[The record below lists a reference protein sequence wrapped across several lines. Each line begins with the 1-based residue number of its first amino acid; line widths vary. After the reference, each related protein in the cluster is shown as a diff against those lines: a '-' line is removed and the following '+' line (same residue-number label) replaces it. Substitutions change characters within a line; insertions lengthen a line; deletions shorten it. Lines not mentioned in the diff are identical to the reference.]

1 MFTACFQHMIKEN
14 KYMPKKY
21 DDIPN
26 GQDVYRMNEVKLF
39 PKKALLLGVCSLLTA
54 LAVGL
59 FTLMVPTAS
68 ASAAS
73 PRNLGWLGTNPTVLD
88 NLGANR
94 SCTYDSHGGA
104 PYVRCTIT
112 LKNTSTRETV
122 RWAASSSNPRFQ
134 LFTRSGRLAPN
145 ASVRVTFSE
154 NGLACPDRSTITF
167 TGPHNVVRVPVI
179 CNDIVVT
186 PNKNSFSSKSCTRD
200 RRGNWTCMVRVS
212 ADPKD
217 TEPVQWSASV
227 INSRAAAAAIKLFP
241 TTGTVSLER
250 RGRVLIDRSQ
260 FVKITVPASWGCKTA
275 TIFFHATGTP
285 QISRQV
291 NMLNW
296 SCRR

>member
-1 MFTACFQHMIKEN
+1 MIKEN
-14 KYMPKKY
+14 KYMPNEY
-21 DDIPN
+21 DDISN
-26 GQDVYRMNEVKLF
+26 GQDVHRMNASKLS
-39 PKKALLLGVCSLLTA
+39 PKKAFLLGACSLLTA

-59 FTLMVPTAS
+59 FTLLVPATS

-73 PRNLGWLGTNPTVLD
+73 PRNLGWLSTNPTTLD

-94 SCTYDSHGGA
+94 SCRSETHGGA
-104 PYVRCTIT
+104 PYVNCTIT

-122 RWAASSSNPRFQ
+122 RWTASSSNPRFQ
-134 LFTRSGRLAPN
+134 LFTRPGRLAPN
-145 ASVRVTFSE
+145 ASVNVTFRE
-154 NGLACPDRSTITF
+154 NGFACPDRSTITF

-212 ADPKD
+212 ADPKN

-227 INSRAAAAAIKLFP
+227 INSRTAAAAIKLFP

-250 RGRVLIDRSQ
+250 RGRTLIDRSQ
-260 FVKITVPASWGCKTA
+260 FVRVTIPASWGCKAA
-275 TIFFHATGTP
+275 TIFFYATGTP
-285 QISRQV
+285 QVSRPINV
-291 NMLNW
+291 LTWN
-296 SCRR
+296 CRR